1 MNNNFHITIG
11 TILTLISAIAAVMN
25 GQAGTLQNYQNLAAI
40 AVIAIPGMVTMLSG
54 MFPKFKGIIQDIGK
68 LALSFFTH
76 LPDTV
81 KPDAVVPNDKVDVVT
96 PVTPISV
103 NTKVGKPVQTLVV
116 QAPPPEMVISKLGK
130 DGLYDLAQIHQCDLD
145 ALNHLTIRA
154 EDCSTAEKRRLLTAC
169 SRLNTILFNMHH
181 GIIDKDPPIGGLVE
195 VLGDKQ
201 GNSSN
206 N

>member
-11 TILTLISAIAAVMN
+11 TILTLISTIAAVMN

-81 KPDAVVPNDKVDVVT
+81 KPDAVVPNDKVAVVT

-103 NTKVGKPVQTLVV
+103 NTKPGNPVQSTAI
-116 QAPPPEMVISKLGK
+116 QAPPPEMMLSRMGK
-130 DGLYDLAQIHQCDLD
+130 DGLYDLAQLNQYDLD

-154 EDCSTAEKRRLLTAC
+154 EDCSTAEKRRLLTLC
-169 SRLNTILFNMHH
+169 SKLNTTLFNMHH
-181 GIIDKDPPIGGLVE
+181 GIIDQDPPIGGLVR
-195 VLGDKQ
+195 VVGDNQ